1 MDETIIVAVL
11 ASSGL
16 WAVVLKLVDWVIER
30 RKGDSVEKI
39 ALGALLRHDMF
50 EIYDIYKESHTVP
63 HAIQEEMD
71 SLYQAYHSL
80 GYNNLGTKI
89 HDEIMAKQTEV

>member
-1 MDETIIVAVL
+1 MNETLFVAIL

-16 WAVVLKLVDWVIER
+16 WAVILKIVDYIIEK

-50 EIYDIYKESHTVP
+50 EIYDMYKDAHTVP
-63 HAIQEEMD
+63 HAMQEEMD
-71 SLYQAYHSL
+71 SLYQAYHNL